1 MEQQRLDA
9 TTLRQM
15 AGLFTQTEAAAAL
28 DIGIWTFFGRVRSG
42 AWPKPG
48 TAAPIARRRMPRRFD
63 ITIAGEINLDL
74 ILYGLPEQMPLE
86 RELLGNDFRLT
97 LGSSS
102 AILAHNLAALGVTVG
117 FITLLGE
124 DPLGGIALERL
135 AEKGVDLSRVKRV
148 AGGTSTGVS
157 ILLHHGARRHI
168 LTYPGTMF
176 EMTASDLDMEYLA
189 SGRHFHLSSLF
200 LQKALQPDL
209 PRVFRELKAAGLT
222 LSLDTNDDP
231 EDRWESGLD
240 ELLGLVDIFL
250 PNDDEACRI
259 SGKADAESAIESL
272 AMRVPLVAVKCGKRG
287 SLVQAGNQRWH
298 VPAEVVTPIDTIGAG
313 DSFNAGF
320 LAAYLRGEA
329 PDACAAFGNRTAA
342 LSTLR
347 PGGTESF
354 RDSSLVQ
361 KLLADVG

>member
-1 MEQQRLDA
+1 MQ
-9 TTLRQM
+9 
-15 AGLFTQTEAAAAL
+15 
-28 DIGIWTFFGRVRSG
+28 
-42 AWPKPG
+42 K
-48 TAAPIARRRMPRRFD
+48 RFD

-74 ILYGLPEQMPLE
+74 ILYGLPEEMPLD

-102 AILAHNLAALGVTVG
+102 AILAHNLAALGISVG
-117 FITLLGE
+117 FITRVGE
-124 DPLGGIALERL
+124 DPMGSIALHRL
-135 AEKGVDLSRVKRV
+135 AEMGVDLTRIKRV
-148 AGGTSTGVS
+148 AGGTSTGVT
-157 ILLHHGARRHI
+157 ILLHHGATRHI

-176 EMTASDLDMEYLA
+176 EMAASDLDMDYLA

-200 LQKALQPDL
+200 LHKALQADL
-209 PRVFRELKAAGLT
+209 PSIFKQLKAAGLT

-231 EDRWESGLD
+231 DGRWESGLD

-259 SGKADAESAIESL
+259 TGKSDAESAL
-272 AMRVPLVAVKCGKRG
+272 AVLAERVPMVAIKCGKQG
-287 SLVQAGNQRWH
+287 ALVQAGGQKWK
-298 VPAEVVTPIDTIGAG
+298 VPGQPVTPVDTIGAG

-320 LAAYLRGEA
+320 LAAYLRGKA
-329 PDACAAFGNRTAA
+329 PEACAAFGNRTAA

-354 RDSSLVQ
+354 RDPELVRD
-361 KLLADVG
+361 LLSTEN